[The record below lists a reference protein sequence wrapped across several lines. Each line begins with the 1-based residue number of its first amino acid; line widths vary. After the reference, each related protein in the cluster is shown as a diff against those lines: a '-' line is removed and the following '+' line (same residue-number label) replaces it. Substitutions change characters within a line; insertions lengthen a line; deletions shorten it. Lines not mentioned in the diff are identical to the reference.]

1 MRLFLMTFSFVLFS
15 YLNQFLT
22 FFGLLIQDLMQS
34 RRTMSS
40 QSTASNAE
48 KVVRQRGPS
57 RGVTG
62 RDFMVLEFDDFGK
75 AKG

>member
-1 MRLFLMTFSFVLFS
+1 
-15 YLNQFLT
+15 
-22 FFGLLIQDLMQS
+22 
-34 RRTMSS
+34 MSS

-75 AKG
+75 DKGQWAPKYGQHIGQCASRIDINIDSYLKIDEVEKKRF